1 MTCPRMLA
9 VTRLCVRGMSQSVRV
24 LNEEG
29 FREAAQRDKDSWDTM
44 AAKVPTNHVEK
55 NLYLLSQAARLT
67 IDNTCLLP
75 NPLRKKV
82 TQHNITEQYHRTIPQ
97 NNNTLINTEQ

>member
-1 MTCPRMLA
+1 M
-9 VTRLCVRGMSQSVRV
+9 RV

-44 AAKVPTNHVEK
+44 ASKVPTNHVEK

-82 TQHNITEQYHRTIPQ
+82 TAQYHRTISQ
-97 NNNTLINTEQ
+97 NNNIQSNTEHTICYTPYKVTNLIPTKTGKVW